1 MPSLMKS
8 HLYKTFGITLAG
20 KFKRRRL
27 DGIFPSI
34 FEFAKNRFF
43 LQKPDTDRRQD
54 IFPNENDFVYT
65 TEAFQTDVDKLFK
78 F

>member
-1 MPSLMKS
+1 MPSLINS
-8 HLYKTFGITLAG
+8 HLYKTLGIILAG
-20 KFKRRRL
+20 KFNA
-27 DGIFPSI
+27 GAWM
-34 FEFAKNRFF
+34 EFFHLYLNLLKIAFSYKS
-43 LQKPDTDRRQD
+43 LIPDRRQD